1 MNKTSAFLLCAL
13 LALFLPTLSACG
25 SRTQDDQGQ
34 VELAPYVASDNST
47 ENNNAESDSLS
58 TQTEADSVSADAQGG
73 QLANAPSNENL
84 TSLRAVRGEY
94 NGEVVAEKTVAV
106 MAEVNGQVLNVTVN
120 VGDRIV
126 QGALLVKIDSTMLE
140 AQTAQTLAVLDAAQ
154 SQLDQLLRNVDPA
167 DLAAAQ
173 AALNAANAAYNK
185 TVTGADSEDLT
196 IAQAQLRQAEA
207 AVRVAQS
214 AYNEVSWNPKI
225 GMMPQSL
232 QLQQATLQFEA
243 AQAQYQ
249 KIANGAGSEAIA
261 GAYAQVAQ
269 AQAQISRLQEGANPE
284 QIRGVQAQVKQA
296 EIALYMS
303 QLQIDKSTIEAP
315 MSGVVAQVN
324 VTAGGMVGPGSPL
337 IVLVSDTV
345 EVNIS
350 VEELRLPNLAVGQ
363 GALISANAYP
373 DRVFEGQIVRI
384 APLLNP
390 QTRTVQVTI
399 RPTEPAVELLP
410 GMFTAVDLIE

>member
-1 MNKTSAFLLCAL
+1 MNKISTFLLCAL
-13 LALFLPTLSACG
+13 VALSVLALSACG
-25 SRTQDDQGQ
+25 SRFGNAQGDQEQ
-34 VELAPYVASDNST
+34 VALAPYVAPDNST
-47 ENNNAESDSLS
+47 ENNSLG
-58 TQTEADSVSADAQGG
+58 TQTEADSADAQDA
-73 QLANAPSNENL
+73 QLAGDENAPL
-84 TSLRAVRGEY
+84 LRVVRGEY
-94 NGEVVAEKTVAV
+94 NGEVVAEKTVSA
-106 MAEVNGQVLNVTVN
+106 MAEVSGQVLNVTVN

-207 AVRVAQS
+207 AVQVAQS

-269 AQAQISRLQEGANPE
+269 AQAQIARLQEGANPE

-296 EIALYMS
+296 EVALYMS

-315 MSGVVAQVN
+315 MSGIVAQVN

-337 IVLVSDTV
+337 IVLVSDAV

-399 RPTEPAVELLP
+399 RPTEPAPELLP